1 MSKKED
7 TGNGKD
13 QITEATIA
21 YRYAKDYRLV
31 PANGSF
37 GGITPRADIMIHFF
51 EEYYPVPRVVVH
63 EVSPEGKLGQEKAR
77 ETESLITR
85 EIQVGVVLS
94 PAQAE
99 SIAKWILDKVETLKK
114 RLGDEK

>member
-1 MSKKED
+1 M
-7 TGNGKD
+7 
-13 QITEATIA
+13 
-21 YRYAKDYRLV
+21 
-31 PANGSF
+31 
-37 GGITPRADIMIHFF
+37 
-51 EEYYPVPRVVVH
+51 PRVVIH

>member
-51 EEYYPVPRVVVH
+51 EEYYPCL
-63 EVSPEGKLGQEKAR
+63 E
-77 ETESLITR
+77 
-85 EIQVGVVLS
+85 
-94 PAQAE
+94 
-99 SIAKWILDKVETLKK
+99 W
-114 RLGDEK
+114 